1 MSSLVVVVPIKPGMA
16 DRARELL
23 AEGPPFDLAE
33 TGFDRHTVH
42 VSNQE
47 IVFVF
52 EGEGPESMLTLPGED
67 PRIWRAAAAWQ
78 ECLAGQPRIARR
90 AFAWQRPSE
99 PRGVSFEPTPGPG
112 DSEGGDVYS
121 PVAPEARA
129 PTK

>member
-1 MSSLVVVVPIKPGMA
+1 MGSLVVVVPLKPGMV

-23 AEGPPFDLAE
+23 AEGPPFDLEE

-52 EGEGPESMLTLPGED
+52 EGEGPDSTLKLPGEK
-67 PRIWRAAAAWQ
+67 PEVWRAAAAWQ
-78 ECLAGQPRIARR
+78 DCLAGPPRIARR
-90 AFAWQRPSE
+90 AFAWQRSSE
-99 PRGVSFEPTPGPG
+99 PRGLSFEPTPGPG

-121 PVAPEARA
+121 PVTPETRA
-129 PTK
+129 PIK